1 MTVKHQVNDEILTAY
16 AAGELPE
23 AFNVVVASHVTLC
36 DEARVRLETA
46 EAVGGVVLE
55 NLDGVEMPQ
64 GSFEATM
71 QMISEQADDTIRT
84 EPAPA
89 APKCDV
95 LPAPLIDYVGGSLEQ
110 VRWRSLGMGA
120 KQAILKTTNDATVR
134 LLYIPA
140 GCEMPDHGHDGL
152 EMTLV
157 LQGAVLDG
165 GERFARGDVE
175 IADEDLEHT
184 PVADIGEDCICL
196 VASDAPLK
204 FRGLLPRIA
213 QPFFRI

>member
-84 EPAPA
+84 EPATA

>member
-46 EAVGGVVLE
+46 EAVGGAVLD
-55 NLDGVEMPQ
+55 NLDGIDMPH
-64 GSFEATM
+64 GSFQATLRL
-71 QMISEQADDTIRT
+71 ISDQ
-84 EPAPA
+84 PAVSIGTNPS
-89 APKCDV
+89 PTPVCGV
-95 LPAPLIDYVGGSLEQ
+95 LPQPLTDYIGGSLEQ
-110 VRWRSLGMGA
+110 VKWRPLGMGA
-120 KQAILKTTNDATVR
+120 KQAILKTTNDASVR

-140 GCEMPDHGHDGL
+140 GSEMPDHGHHGL

-175 IADEDLEHT
+175 IAGEDLEHT

>member
-1 MTVKHQVNDEILTAY
+1 
-16 AAGELPE
+16 
-23 AFNVVVASHVTLC
+23 
-36 DEARVRLETA
+36 
-46 EAVGGVVLE
+46 
-55 NLDGVEMPQ
+55 
-64 GSFEATM
+64 
-71 QMISEQADDTIRT
+71 
-84 EPAPA
+84 
-89 APKCDV
+89 
-95 LPAPLIDYVGGSLEQ
+95 
-110 VRWRSLGMGA
+110 LGMGA

-152 EMTLV
+152 EMTLG